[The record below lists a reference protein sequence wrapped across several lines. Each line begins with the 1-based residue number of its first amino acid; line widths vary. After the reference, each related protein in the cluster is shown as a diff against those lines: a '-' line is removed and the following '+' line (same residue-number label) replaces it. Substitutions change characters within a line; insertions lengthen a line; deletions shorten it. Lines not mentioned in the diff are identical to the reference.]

1 MDFPLLTDVS
11 ELIRRRKGGFI
22 DVVQESS
29 PVGKDRERGENRRK
43 MAVKTTYGHI
53 LGH

>member
-11 ELIRRRKGGFI
+11 ELIGRRKGGFI
-22 DVVQESS
+22 DAAALESRRL
-29 PVGKDRERGENRRK
+29 GKDRENRRK
-43 MAVKTTYGHI
+43 MAVKTTYGHN